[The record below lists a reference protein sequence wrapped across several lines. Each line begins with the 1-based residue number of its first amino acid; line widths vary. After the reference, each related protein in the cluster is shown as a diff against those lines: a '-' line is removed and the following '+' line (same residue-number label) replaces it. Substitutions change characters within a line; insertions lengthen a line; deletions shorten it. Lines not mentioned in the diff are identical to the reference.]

1 MEILECPDEPTPDK
15 ASEAE
20 EKLIKL
26 TEGRR
31 LLQKIQTEDYV
42 IALSIDGKHYDTV
55 SWRERIEKRSLQIS
69 GYLVFVIGGSLG
81 LSDEVE
87 KRADEKLSFSA
98 MTFPHQMMRLVL
110 CQQLA
115 AIFED

>member
-1 MEILECPDEPTPDK
+1 MKGIKILCVGKIKERYFSEGINYYLRQIRTKYPMEILECPDEPTPDR

-42 IALSIDGKHYDTV
+42 IALSIDGKHYESV
-55 SWRERIEKRSLQIS
+55 QWMKRKGKRS
-69 GYLVFVIGGSLG
+69 V
-81 LSDEVE
+81 
-87 KRADEKLSFSA
+87 
-98 MTFPHQMMRLVL
+98 
-110 CQQLA
+110 
-115 AIFED
+115 